1 MNKTQREAVGSG
13 TPKTR
18 RFERSRHDTNM
29 AETET
34 ETSSS
39 ENHNHNHIP
48 IEIISDEEMALIE
61 AAFAFASTRSL
72 SALRSSSSSSSSSPP
87 HFHAITVVSKRKLS
101 TGSDIEDLL
110 PTRKKKSNLS
120 SDSFLRR
127 FRNKR
132 GLSVTDLTSTE
143 WCPKQMEFS
152 LVLGGRKVNQVM
164 KAGIARHAKLEE
176 EVIKRVEVKV
186 KSQEDYWALKFLN
199 FINGVN
205 QLLFEG
211 LTRELPVIGF
221 AEDIWMVGVIDE
233 IRMPL
238 TENDHNP
245 ILIDTKTRAR
255 DTLPS
260 EPQRR
265 NGRLQLMCYKYLW
278 DNLVTDDF
286 PSKLF
291 FTYFGLNSQRNLCE
305 DLKVISAVSGV
316 SASQVQTLDDVV
328 RYYRNTCKML
338 APAHDQLLLRYE
350 YQKDHSLLGE
360 DRFAYDP
367 DWLKN
372 QIRSCLEFWLGER
385 EAACTP
391 EEERWKCRYCQF
403 ATACPAYTDGEGMV
417 SPKRND
423 SNIKEG

>member
-1 MNKTQREAVGSG
+1 
-13 TPKTR
+13 
-18 RFERSRHDTNM
+18 M
-29 AETET
+29 AEAS
-34 ETSSS
+34 SSS
-39 ENHNHNHIP
+39 EDHNHRHIP
-48 IEIISDEEMALIE
+48 IEIISDDEMALIE
-61 AAFAFASTRSL
+61 AALAFASTRSF
-72 SALRSSSSSSSSSPP
+72 SAIRSSSPP
-87 HFHAITVVSKRKLS
+87 HFHANALSVTVLSKRRLS
-101 TGSDIEDLL
+101 SGGDIEDL
-110 PTRKKKSNLS
+110 PTRKKKSTL
-120 SDSFLRR
+120 SDSFLHR
-127 FRNKR
+127 FRKKR

-152 LVLGGRKVNQVM
+152 LLLGGRKVNQVM
-164 KAGIARHAKLEE
+164 RVGIARHAKLEE

-211 LTRELPVIGF
+211 LTRELPIIGF

-255 DTLPS
+255 DTLPA

-278 DNLVTDDF
+278 DNLVADDF
-286 PSKLF
+286 PSKFF
-291 FTYFGLNSQRNLCE
+291 FTYFGLNPQHNLCE
-305 DLKVISAVSGV
+305 DLKVISADSGF
-316 SASQVQTLDDVV
+316 SASTLDDVV
-328 RYYRNTCKML
+328 RYYRNTCRML

-360 DRFAYDP
+360 DKFAYDS

-403 ATACPAYTDGEGMV
+403 GTVCPAYTDSKGTV
-417 SPKRND
+417 APKSID

>member
-1 MNKTQREAVGSG
+1 MG
-13 TPKTR
+13 
-18 RFERSRHDTNM
+18 
-29 AETET
+29 

-39 ENHNHNHIP
+39 SDNKKNHIP
-48 IEIISDEEMALIE
+48 IEIVSDDEMAVIE
-61 AAFAFASTRSL
+61 AALAFASTRSF
-72 SALRSSSSSSSSSPP
+72 SAVRSSSPP
-87 HFHAITVVSKRKLS
+87 HFHTNALSITVVSKRRLS
-101 TGSDIEDLL
+101 SGSDMEDLP
-110 PTRKKKSNLS
+110 PTRKKKSTL
-120 SDSFLRR
+120 SDSFLIR

-143 WCPKQMEFS
+143 WCSKQMEFS
-152 LVLGGRKVNQVM
+152 LLLGGRKVNQAM
-164 KAGIARHAKLEE
+164 RAGIARHAKLEQ

-211 LTRELPVIGF
+211 LTRELPIIGF
-221 AEDIWMVGVIDE
+221 AEDILLVGVIDE

-238 TENDHNP
+238 AENDHNP

-255 DTLPS
+255 DSLPA

-278 DNLVTDDF
+278 DSLVADDF
-286 PSKLF
+286 PSKQF
-291 FTYFGLNSQRNLCE
+291 FTYFGLNPQHNLCE
-305 DLKVISAVSGV
+305 DLKVTSADGF
-316 SASQVQTLDDVV
+316 SASTLDDVV
-328 RYYRNTCKML
+328 RYYSNTCRML

-360 DRFAYDP
+360 DKFAYDP

-385 EAACTP
+385 EATCTP
-391 EEERWKCRYCQF
+391 EEERWKCGFCQF
-403 ATACPAYTDGEGMV
+403 KTFCSAYTDSKGTV
-417 SPKRND
+417 APKSND
-423 SNIKEG
+423 SDIKEG

>member
-1 MNKTQREAVGSG
+1 
-13 TPKTR
+13 
-18 RFERSRHDTNM
+18 M
-29 AETET
+29 AET
-34 ETSSS
+34 TSSD
-39 ENHNHNHIP
+39 NNHIP
-48 IEIISDEEMALIE
+48 IEIVSDHEMALIE
-61 AAFAFASTRSL
+61 AAFALASRSF
-72 SALRSSSSSSSSSPP
+72 SAIRSSPSTLTPPPSP
-87 HFHAITVVSKRKLS
+87 HSHASAFSVNSITLLSKRRLS
-101 TGSDIEDLL
+101 NDIDIEDSHSL
-110 PTRKKKSNLS
+110 THKKKTTLP
-120 SDSFLRR
+120 DSLLHR
-127 FRNKR
+127 FRRKR

-152 LVLGGRKVNQVM
+152 LLLGGRKVNQVM
-164 KAGIARHAKLEE
+164 RAGIARHAKLEE

-199 FINGVN
+199 FISGVN

-221 AEDIWMVGVIDE
+221 AEDTWMVGVIDE

-238 TENDHNP
+238 IENHHNP

-255 DTLPS
+255 DTLPA

-278 DNLVTDDF
+278 DNLVTDNF
-286 PSKLF
+286 PSKKF
-291 FTYFGLNSQRNLCE
+291 FTYFGLNPQHNLCE
-305 DLKVISAVSGV
+305 DLKMIGADSGF
-316 SASQVQTLDDVV
+316 SASTLDDVV
-328 RYYRNTCKML
+328 RYYRNTCSML

-360 DRFAYDP
+360 DKFAYDS

-372 QIRSCLEFWLGER
+372 QIRCCLEFWHGER
-385 EAACTP
+385 EATYTP
-391 EEERWKCRYCQF
+391 EEERWKCRFCQF
-403 ATACPAYTDGEGMV
+403 GTVCPAYTDRKGMV
-417 SPKRND
+417 ASTSND